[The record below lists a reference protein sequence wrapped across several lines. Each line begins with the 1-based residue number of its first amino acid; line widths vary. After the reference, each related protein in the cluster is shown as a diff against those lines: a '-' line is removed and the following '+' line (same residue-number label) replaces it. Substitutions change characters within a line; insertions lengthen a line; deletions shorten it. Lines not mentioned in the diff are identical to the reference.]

1 MYCSWKV
8 HRPFNVESTTTAQIT
23 ENCKVIS
30 SSAEYIYM
38 YLVLQQ
44 EKRTCK
50 NLDDF
55 FKISAIDLHVCPET
69 RDTMPQSSSGQSKKG
84 RSVMA
89 SACLK

>member
-38 YLVLQQ
+38 YLVLQ
-44 EKRTCK
+44 
-50 NLDDF
+50 LDDF